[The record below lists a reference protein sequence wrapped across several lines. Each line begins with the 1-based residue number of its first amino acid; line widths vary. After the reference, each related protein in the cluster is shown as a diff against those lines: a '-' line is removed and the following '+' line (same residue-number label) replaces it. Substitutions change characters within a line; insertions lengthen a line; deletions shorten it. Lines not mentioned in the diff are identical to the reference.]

1 MRDLNSLNR
10 VILVGN
16 LVKKPELRFLPKSNR
31 AKASFQVATNESVY
45 HPDSQQTSKKA
56 EFHRIVA
63 WGKLAEFCNKYLDQ
77 GRQVLIEG
85 KLRNWTWEGR
95 DGNKR
100 YVTEVEAQNVVLLGR
115 RPAATEGMPAGAGSE
130 DFPAEDF
137 PEMSEPAPD
146 QFPEEGKPVNGGE
159 DDDIPF

>member
-16 LVKKPELRFLPKSNR
+16 LVKKPELRYLPKSNR
-31 AKASFQVATNESVY
+31 AVASFQVATNESVY
-45 HPDSQQTSKKA
+45 HPDSNQTSKKT
-56 EFHRIVA
+56 EFHRIVT

-85 KLRNWTWEGR
+85 KLRNRSWEGR

-115 RPAATEGMPAGAGSE
+115 RPSATEEMPAGAQMADFSAD
-130 DFPAEDF
+130 DFPDL
-137 PEMSEPAPD
+137 SEPAGD
-146 QFPEEGKPVNGGE
+146 QFPEEGGGE
-159 DDDIPF
+159 DDIPF

>member
-16 LVKKPELRFLPKSNR
+16 LVKKPELRYLPKNNR
-31 AKASFQVATNESVY
+31 AVASFQVATNESVY
-45 HPDSQQTSKKA
+45 YPDTKQTSQRT

-63 WGKLAEFCNKYLDQ
+63 WGKLAEFCQRYLDQ

-85 KLRNWTWEGR
+85 KLRNRSWAGR

-100 YVTEVEAQNVVLLGR
+100 YTTEVEAQMLFCLAAGQQLLKKCRLVWRQLIIHRLISRIFQSQQVTNSR
-115 RPAATEGMPAGAGSE
+115 RRVALEAK
-130 DFPAEDF
+130 
-137 PEMSEPAPD
+137 
-146 QFPEEGKPVNGGE
+146 GKM
-159 DDDIPF
+159 IFLSS

>member
-16 LVKKPELRFLPKSNR
+16 LVKKPELRYLPKNNR
-31 AKASFQVATNESVY
+31 AVASFQVATNESVY
-45 HPDSQQTSKKA
+45 YPDTKQTSQRT

-63 WGKLAEFCNKYLDQ
+63 WGKLAEFCQRYLDQ

-85 KLRNWTWEGR
+85 KLRNRSWAGR

-100 YVTEVEAQNVVLLGR
+100 YTTEVEAQNVVLLGR
-115 RPAATEGMPAGAGSE
+115 RPAAAEEMPAGVEAADYSPT
-130 DFPAEDF
+130 DFPDI
-137 PEMSEPAPD
+137 SEPTGD
-146 QFPEEGKPVNGGE
+146 EFPGEGGPEGGGE
-159 DDDIPF
+159 DDIPF

>member
-16 LVKKPELRFLPKSNR
+16 LVRKPELRYLPKSNR
-31 AKASFQVATNESVY
+31 AVASFQVATNENIY
-45 HPDSQQTSKKA
+45 YPDTKQTSQRT

-63 WGKLAEFCNKYLDQ
+63 WGKLAEFCQRYLEQ

-85 KLRNWTWEGR
+85 KLRNRSWEGR

-100 YVTEVEAQNVVLLGR
+100 YTTEVEAQNVVLLGR
-115 RPAATEGMPAGAGSE
+115 RPAAAEEMPAGVEAADYSPT
-130 DFPAEDF
+130 DFPDI
-137 PEMSEPAPD
+137 SEPAGNE
-146 QFPEEGKPVNGGE
+146 FPEEGGPGGE
-159 DDDIPF
+159 GEDDIPF